1 MIRLTHGVTSI
12 YHHQHTQYTN
22 IVVNDELVQSGACV
36 VSKRPARL
44 QCVDSHPPQTPASS
58 HTTARRGDAV
68 PYKEARTRCR
78 RRSTH
83 WCNYTK
89 PWDAVQLVAL
99 AKDSRNFPAIENR
112 EELMNLAG
120 ERVNL
125 QRITRKLTHRRDIIS
140 FEDMMHS

>member
-1 MIRLTHGVTSI
+1 MIRLAHTRRYEHLPSPTHTVYKHRCQMMNWYS
-12 YHHQHTQYTN
+12 Q
-22 IVVNDELVQSGACV
+22 VLVLSVNDQHDCSASTLT
-36 VSKRPARL
+36 
-44 QCVDSHPPQTPASS
+44 PQTPSG

-140 FEDMMHS
+140 FVDMMHS